1 MADVSRVG
9 RELRGWRYRAGM
21 VARAKVGLAFGFCIG
36 GGVAV
41 QGRINGAL
49 GVRLQDGIAAACIS
63 FGLGL
68 VVLLI
73 AFAVSRRLRDGLVR
87 VRRAVASAELRPV
100 QLLGGLCGAFFVAC
114 QGLTVAAIGVT
125 AFTVATVGGQLLSS
139 LVVDRLGL
147 APNGRTPV
155 TVSRVGGA
163 ALAMV
168 AVGLAA
174 AGRSGAPVGSAAVPE
189 WLRTGPTA
197 VLILLPALAGIGLAW
212 QQAVNGCVGAV
223 GGPFSAAL
231 VNFGIGTAALF
242 AIEAGILVGTG
253 WPTEFP
259 REPWLYL
266 GGLIGVAF
274 IALAAITVRWIGVL
288 LLGLTSVAGQLL
300 ASIALDLL
308 TPTRAGL
315 SPTAALGCTLTFIA
329 VIIATHSRT

>member
-1 MADVSRVG
+1 MT
-9 RELRGWRYRAGM
+9 
-21 VARAKVGLAFGFCIG
+21 ARTKVGLAFGFCIG
-36 GGVAV
+36 AGVAV

-68 VVLLI
+68 VVLVI
-73 AFAVSRRLRDGLVR
+73 AFGLSRRLRAGLGR
-87 VRRAVASAELRPV
+87 VRGALSSGALRPW

-125 AFTVATVGGQLLSS
+125 AFTVAAVGGQLLSS

-155 TVSRVGGA
+155 TAVRVSGA

-168 AVGLAA
+168 AVLLA

-197 VLILLPALAGIGLAW
+197 LLVILPALAGIGLAW
-212 QQAVNGCVGAV
+212 QQAVNGRVGAV
-223 GGPFSAAL
+223 GGPFSATL
-231 VNFGIGTAALF
+231 VNFGIGTVALF
-242 AIEAGILVGTG
+242 AIEACILAGIG
-253 WPTEFP
+253 WPAEFP
-259 REPWLYL
+259 SEPWLYL

-274 IALAAITVRWIGVL
+274 IALAALTVRWIGVL
-288 LLGLTSVAGQLL
+288 LLGLTSVAGQLS
-300 ASIALDLL
+300 ASITLDIF
-308 TPTRAGL
+308 TPTGAGL
-315 SPTAALGCTLTFIA
+315 SHTAVVGCALTFVA
-329 VIIATHSRT
+329 VVVATRSRI

>member
-1 MADVSRVG
+1 
-9 RELRGWRYRAGM
+9 M

-36 GGVAV
+36 AGVAV

-87 VRRAVASAELRPV
+87 VRRAVVDGELRPV
-100 QLLGGLCGAFFVAC
+100 QLFGGLCGAFFVAC

-163 ALAMV
+163 SLAMV
-168 AVGLAA
+168 AVVLAV
-174 AGRSGAPVGSAAVPE
+174 AGRSDASVGSAAVPE

-212 QQAVNGCVGAV
+212 QQAVNGRVGAV
-223 GGPFSAAL
+223 GGPFSATL

-242 AIEAGILVGTG
+242 AIEACILVGTG
-253 WPTEFP
+253 WPSEFP
-259 REPWLYL
+259 SEPWLYL

-300 ASIALDLL
+300 ASITLDLL
-308 TPTRAGL
+308 TPTGAGL
-315 SPTAALGCTLTFIA
+315 SPTAVFGCALTFVA
-329 VIIATHSRT
+329 VLVATRSQT